1 MNVGDNLA
9 MEFKNLA
16 ELYDFIDEEA
26 RRRVEKI
33 LKNSG
38 KGVSDAH

>member
-1 MNVGDNLA
+1 MNAEDELT

-16 ELYDFIDEEA
+16 ELYDFIDEETE
-26 RRRVEKI
+26 RRVEKI

-38 KGVSDAH
+38 KGVSDAN

>member
-1 MNVGDNLA
+1 MNVEDKLT

-26 RRRVEKI
+26 KRRVEKI

-38 KGVSDAH
+38 KGVSDAN

>member
-1 MNVGDNLA
+1 

-26 RRRVEKI
+26 KRKPACLR
-33 LKNSG
+33 
-38 KGVSDAH
+38 DTQPDP